1 MRITKERVHFI
12 SKTLLE
18 RLLEQNLITVQIPKE
33 ELVRRIEHVVTE
45 ELMIEDRLDLEVKEI
60 LKGYEAEMGEG
71 NVDYRKMFLMVKKK
85 LVQERGLIL

>member
-1 MRITKERVHFI
+1 
-12 SKTLLE
+12 
-18 RLLEQNLITVQIPKE
+18 
-33 ELVRRIEHVVTE
+33 
-45 ELMIEDRLDLEVKEI
+45 LEVKEI